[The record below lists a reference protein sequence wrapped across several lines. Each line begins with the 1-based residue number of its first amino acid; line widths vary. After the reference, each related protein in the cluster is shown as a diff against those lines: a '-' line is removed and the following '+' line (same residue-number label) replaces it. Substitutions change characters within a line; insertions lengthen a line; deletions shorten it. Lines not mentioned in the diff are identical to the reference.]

1 MSNLSRYLLSGFVM
15 LLSVSSSSDAQIYK
29 WVDAKG
35 ETHYSEK
42 RDAGAG
48 KAQVLKIQSQAASPQ
63 PIDHGST
70 EYWQEQERQFQ
81 QRRIKK
87 EDEQAVKP
95 TIARPKSLSNGRSD
109 DTDQSRC
116 NLAKDVMSGAVRHTN
131 GAPIDQHDRD
141 VAESDIKAF
150 CH

>member
-95 TIARPKSLSNGRSD
+95 TIARPK
-109 DTDQSRC
+109 C